1 MKANNFS
8 NEFDRPRLRLG
19 LLIGG
24 AIFALTLLY
33 GVYAALP
40 FLLGPSVSI
49 RAEIEDSG
57 LTRVFGTTARVS
69 YMSVDG
75 AEIALSE
82 DGSFSVE
89 RAYPA
94 GYTWITAEAKDRFGR
109 TITKNL
115 TFVVP
120 QNHAQTQN

>member
-1 MKANNFS
+1 MK
-8 NEFDRPRLRLG
+8 NEFSPSGPRLG
-19 LLIGG
+19 LVIGS
-24 AIFALTLLY
+24 AIIGLMLLY

-40 FLLGPSVSI
+40 FLLGPDITINAVP
-49 RAEIEDSG
+49 EDSG
-57 LTRVFGTTARVS
+57 LTHVYGTTARVS
-69 YMSVDG
+69 FLSVDG

-109 TITKNL
+109 TITKNITL
-115 TFVVP
+115 VIPAFDI
-120 QNHAQTQN
+120 QSHAQNEN